1 MEIFYRGSNITDM
14 VEVSRCTVR
23 DTSRNRCDS
32 LEIEFENA
40 AGWYRWG
47 PKEDDTIIVTQSG
60 YTTGIMYVNTIQP
73 EDDKFIVFATSLPC
87 AARRKENRSF
97 IKKTLGEIIRTC
109 AGYTGMGYGI
119 YGVDKDI
126 VIPYITQNYESA
138 AAFLCRLMALEGA
151 VMKCANGKYVVIS
164 NDYIMDSNPALSI
177 ALEAGQNGI
186 EHHKIG
192 TATRKI
198 TVKTPYAEA
207 SAIDSSVPE
216 THPQIIANTLP
227 AMDNAQA
234 KRWARGKL
242 LCLNRQCEQL
252 DIESVFNP
260 AMTAAVKADVYGAN
274 EGEWYVEESVHDLM
288 NLRTASTLRRC
299 VRTIH

>member
-1 MEIFYRGSNITDM
+1 MTVYYEGVDITAS
-14 VEVSRCTVR
+14 VLVR
-23 DTSRNRCDS
+23 SCNVHDVAGGRSDS
-32 LEIEFENA
+32 LEIVFED
-40 AGWYRWG
+40 AGKWFKWG

-73 EDDKFIVFATSLPC
+73 EDDKYVIFATSLPC

-97 IKKTLGEIIRTC
+97 INKTLGEIIRTC

-119 YGVDKDI
+119 YGVDKEI

-138 AAFLCRLMALEGA
+138 AAFLCRLMMLEGA
-151 VMKCANGKYVVIS
+151 VLKCANGKYAVIS
-164 NDYIMDSNPALSI
+164 NAYIMDSDPALSI

-186 EHHKIG
+186 EHHKLG

-216 THPQIIANTLP
+216 THPQIIVNTLP

-242 LCLNRQCEQL
+242 LCLNRPCEQI

-260 AMTAAVKADVYGAN
+260 AMTAGAKANVYGYA
-274 EGEWYVEESVHDLM
+274 EGEWYVEESVHDIM
-288 NLRTASTLRRC
+288 NMRTASTLRRC
-299 VRTIH
+299 IRTIH